1 MIPRPG
7 ALIVTESPAVADTDA
22 LSVALTVK
30 LAVPAVVGVP
40 EMVPLALRFSPAGS
54 EPVDRTRCTAANRPS
69 RLVVGSRLSLPC
81 LAVGRTS

>member
-7 ALIVTESPAVADTDA
+7 GLIVTESPAVADTDA

-54 EPVDRTRCTAANRPS
+54 EPVDTDQVYGGVPPVAAS
-69 RLVVGSRLSLPC
+69 GWE
-81 LAVGRTS
+81 

>member
-1 MIPRPG
+1 MTCNAVG
-7 ALIVTESPAVADTDA
+7 LIARDSEAVTDTEA

-54 EPVDRTRCTAANRPS
+54 EPVDTDQVYGGDPPVAAS
-69 RLVVGSRLSLPC
+69 GWE
-81 LAVGRTS
+81 